1 MGNLANCLGSQ
12 NKMLWPRHVGCKF
25 MLAAPLAKKGGG
37 SEKTLEYCG
46 QPSGQLSKRW
56 EEQEASFWLTLHT
69 EVSFLFAGKVP
80 PRKETAAHSAWMHF
94 DKPPKIAHSTHTA
107 RFTVYHCVALWPPC
121 TSLFPTQRDG
131 KLETVDIRQSR
142 TGYNNLPHH

>member
-37 SEKTLEYCG
+37 SKKNFRILRAAKWPIEWEVGRARSLLLPYTSHRSLFPFRRKSSPT
-46 QPSGQLSKRW
+46 KRN
-56 EEQEASFWLTLHT
+56 
-69 EVSFLFAGKVP
+69 
-80 PRKETAAHSAWMHF
+80 HSAWMHF

-107 RFTVYHCVALWPPC
+107 RSTVYHCVALWTPC
-121 TSLFPTQRDG
+121 TTLFPTQRDG
-131 KLETVDIRQSR
+131 KLQTVDIRQSR